1 MMIASLR
8 LFRRDRGE
16 LYDRRLLED
25 LVGDFVGVRP
35 LCLGRFI
42 VTFLFLFSRF
52 LVT

>member
-16 LYDRRLLED
+16 LYDRRLLEN

-35 LCLGRFI
+35 FCLVGF
-42 VTFLFLFSRF
+42 VVSR
-52 LVT
+52 L